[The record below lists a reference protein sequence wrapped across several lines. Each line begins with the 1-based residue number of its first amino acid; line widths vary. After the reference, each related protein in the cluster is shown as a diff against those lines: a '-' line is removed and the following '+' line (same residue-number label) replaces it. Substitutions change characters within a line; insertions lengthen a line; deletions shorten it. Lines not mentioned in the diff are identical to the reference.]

1 MKVSHVVILA
11 AGLLA
16 ASALRTTSADDKNA
30 PALES
35 NKNREAINA
44 MHGKPAPA
52 LSLKNW
58 VNSKELKL
66 ADLKGKVVVLDFWA
80 TWCGPCIAS
89 IPHNNELQKKY
100 AGKVVFIGVC
110 AVNGGEK
117 MAETA
122 KDKGMENATALDTG
136 DTIKAYM
143 ADSFPDY
150 YIIDQ
155 KGNLRWGD
163 VVNGD
168 VEKGIKLLLAE
179 EK

>member
-1 MKVSHVVILA
+1 MKVLRVVLLA
-11 AGLLA
+11 VGLLA
-16 ASALRTTSADDKNA
+16 ASQLRTASADDQNA
-30 PALES
+30 PAQES
-35 NKNREAINA
+35 NTNRAAINA
-44 MHGKPAPA
+44 MHGKPAPE

-66 ADLKGKVVVLDFWA
+66 ADLRGKIVVLDFWA

-122 KDKGMENATALDTG
+122 KEKGME
-136 DTIKAYM
+136 
-143 ADSFPDY
+143 
-150 YIIDQ
+150 
-155 KGNLRWGD
+155 
-163 VVNGD
+163 
-168 VEKGIKLLLAE
+168 
-179 EK
+179 